1 MIVGTQ
7 SLARFLEKVKKTP
20 TPSSEVRK
28 SDKIAVM
35 NLEDLG
41 FLSKEK
47 KGNGQV
53 YILDYCS
60 GYRQW
65 ELNIFPE
72 GTVKASISGKTRS
85 EAVRTLKNSK
95 KSPQSDPSIQIRI
108 HGNKESVEVGS
119 LNWHYKKTN
128 YIPNGRIVLIENL
141 RTFLSSEEVF
151 PDVEIAIRYDGII
164 SDEIISIVQGLECEI
179 MIAPDYDPVG
189 ILSYHRILT
198 KIGDKV
204 ELFIPDGIEKMF
216 DRYSNKSLMSKA
228 KNKSTLKSL
237 LKKDLDDR
245 ARYIV
250 SLIQKHNAGL
260 EQEILHN

>member
-28 SDKIAVM
+28 SDKNAVM

-72 GTVKASISGKTRS
+72 GTLKASISGKTRS

-95 KSPQSDPSIQIRI
+95 KSSQSDPSIEIRI
-108 HGNKESVEVGS
+108 HGSKESADVGS
-119 LNWHYKKTN
+119 FNWYYKTSN
-128 YIPNGRIVLIENL
+128 YAPSGTIVLIENL
-141 RTFLSSEEVF
+141 RTFLSSEEF
-151 PDVEIAIRYDGII
+151 FTDAEIAIRYDGII
-164 SDEIISIVQGLECEI
+164 SDEIINIIQGLEGDI
-179 MIAPDYDPVG
+179 VIAPDYDPVG
-189 ILSYHRILT
+189 ILSYYRLLSKIKNRT
-198 KIGDKV
+198 KLFVPGD
-204 ELFIPDGIEKMF
+204 IEKMF
-216 DRYSNKSLMSKA
+216 ESYSNKSLMAKD

-237 LKKDLDDR
+237 LKKDLDEQ
-245 ARYIV
+245 ASYII
-250 SLIQKHNAGL
+250 SLIQKYNAGL
-260 EQEILHN
+260 EQETLHN